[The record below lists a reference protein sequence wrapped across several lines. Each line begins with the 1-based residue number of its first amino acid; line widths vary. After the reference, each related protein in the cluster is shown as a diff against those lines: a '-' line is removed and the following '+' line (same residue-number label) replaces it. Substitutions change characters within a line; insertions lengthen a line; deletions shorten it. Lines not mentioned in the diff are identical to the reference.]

1 MIPYTAL
8 VAWGNFSPWES
19 PDQVEHD
26 LVLSRAIAE
35 LYSHPLIAKT
45 LVFRGGTALHKL
57 FFEKAGRFSE
67 DLDFVQV
74 NAKPIG
80 KTVNAIREAL
90 DHWLGAP
97 SWKQNQ
103 GRFTLNYHFTTETEP
118 VITRK
123 VKIEINTR
131 EHFKVQPYA
140 LKHFE
145 VKNQWYSGT
154 SSVLT
159 YTIEELLAT
168 KLRALHQRRKGRDL
182 YDFWYVTQQLGT
194 LQIDTIIDIFEHYME
209 KEGNAVSRAEFEQNL
224 SNKRNDILF
233 NNDIMPLLTLEQAN
247 QYHIE
252 HAFDIIDSFVARLK
266 GAAWKGKGGLNTK
279 KSTFQP
285 APSQDHL

>member
-8 VAWGNFSPWES
+8 VAWGSSAPWES

-35 LYSHPLIAKT
+35 LYAHPLIAKS

-57 FFEKAGRFSE
+57 FFAKAGRFSE
-67 DLDFVQV
+67 DLDFVQA
-74 NAKPIG
+74 NAEPIG

-97 SWKQNQ
+97 SWKQNE
-103 GRFTLNYHFTTETEP
+103 GRFTLNYRFTTEMAP
-118 VITRK
+118 IMTRK

-131 EHFKVQPYA
+131 EHFHVKPYA
-140 LKHFE
+140 LKPFA

-168 KLRALHQRRKGRDL
+168 KLRALYQRRKGRDL
-182 YDFWYVTQQLGT
+182 YDFWYATQQLGP
-194 LQIDTIIDIFEHYME
+194 LQIENIIDIFEHYMG
-209 KEGNAVSRAEFEQNL
+209 KEELTVSRAEFEKNL
-224 SNKRNDILF
+224 SNKRQDILF
-233 NNDIMPLLTLEQAN
+233 SNDIMPLLTLDQAD
-247 QYHIE
+247 QYKIE
-252 HAFDIIDSFVARLK
+252 NAFNIIDSFVAQLK
-266 GAAWKGKGGLNTK
+266 GEPWKGK
-279 KSTFQP
+279 
-285 APSQDHL
+285 